1 MRWTLGATAQCR
13 HRLDMM
19 MTILEQEVE
28 SEEGR
33 DTYREGGSSGVAGGR
48 GGHVLA
54 WQAAEQV
61 PRVSGRG
68 RSGRRRG
75 EGAGGAGE
83 AGEAEEGGDG
93 QHDTVVEEMHVH
105 NRERSKCVDCR
116 DAFICESSRR
126 SSCKDCGVASIC
138 EHNRE
143 RSKCADCGD
152 VSICEH
158 DRRRSI
164 CKGLRGRLQ
173 VVISGGVCFT
183 ITK

>member
-1 MRWTLGATAQCR
+1 MG
-13 HRLDMM
+13 
-19 MTILEQEVE
+19 
-28 SEEGR
+28 
-33 DTYREGGSSGVAGGR
+33 GGR

-83 AGEAEEGGDG
+83 AGDAEEGGDG

-116 DAFICESSRR
+116 GDSICERSRR

-143 RSKCADCGD
+143 RSKCADQACDDDD
-152 VSICEH
+152 VFYLFLHKQKIGAELH
-158 DRRRSI
+158 IYLEGGTYHKR
-164 CKGLRGRLQ
+164 LFRGPN
-173 VVISGGVCFT
+173 SNDM
-183 ITK
+183 KK

>member
-1 MRWTLGATAQCR
+1 VRRGGTLTEKEGAVVWAEAGEGTCR
-13 HRLDMM
+13 HGKHR
-19 MTILEQEVE
+19 
-28 SEEGR
+28 SK
-33 DTYREGGSSGVAGGR
+33 
-48 GGHVLA
+48 
-54 WQAAEQV
+54 V

-68 RSGRRRG
+68 RNCSRRG

-93 QHDTVVEEMHVH
+93 QHDAVVEEMHVH

-116 DAFICESSRR
+116 DASICESSRR

-143 RSKCADCGD
+143 RSKCADCGG

-164 CKGLRGRLQ
+164 CKDC
-173 VVISGGVCFT
+173 GGAS
-183 ITK
+183 K